1 MKTAKEI
8 NQIIKISDYL
18 KSKGIYPSREYQGY
32 LMYHS
37 PFREEKSPSMKVSE
51 TKNLW
56 IDYGTNEGGTLIDL
70 VLKIFPTMNV
80 HEAINEI
87 NREMLTDSIFSFH
100 QPKNVFPEKRKAF
113 STNENKGIQIDEIK
127 DLGSNPSLTT
137 YLKSRMISLK
147 TAQGF
152 CKEVYFTVGEKQ
164 FFGIGNQNEKGWAIR
179 NKFWKGCSG
188 QGISLYKK
196 GHGQLAV
203 FEGIFDLLSY
213 LEIEGEKNLAQ
224 DFLVLNSLANLNKS
238 SLIISLY
245 NSTMLLLDND
255 ESGKKATLDMVSSLK
270 NCYDLSEWYSPFKD
284 LNDYL
289 LSNKIAGHKRSLRI
303 K

>member
-8 NQIIKISDYL
+8 NQTIKISDYL
-18 KSKGIYPSREYQGY
+18 KTKGIYPSKAYQGY

-56 IDYGTNEGGTLIDL
+56 IDYGTNEGGTIIDL
-70 VLKIFPTMNV
+70 VLKIFPTLNV

-100 QPKNVFPEKRKAF
+100 QPQNVSPEKRKLF
-113 STNENKGIQIDEIK
+113 STDENKGIQIDKII
-127 DLGSNPSLTT
+127 DLGSNPSLTA

-188 QGISLYKK
+188 QGVSLYKK
-196 GHGQLAV
+196 GYGQLAV
-203 FEGIFDLLSY
+203 FEGIFDLFSY

-238 SLIISLY
+238 SSIISLY
-245 NSTMLLLDND
+245 DSTMLLLDND

-289 LSNKIAGHKRSLRI
+289 LSNKIAGHKRSVRI

>member
-1 MKTAKEI
+1 MKTTKDI
-8 NQIIKISDYL
+8 NQTIKISDYL
-18 KSKGIYPSREYQGY
+18 KKKGIYPSKAYQGY

-70 VLKIFPTMNV
+70 VLKMFPTLNV

-100 QPKNVFPEKRKAF
+100 QPKNVSPEKRKLF
-113 STNENKGIQIDEIK
+113 STDENKGIQIDKIK
-127 DLGSNPSLTT
+127 DLGSNPSLTA
-137 YLKSRMISLK
+137 YLKSRMINLK
-147 TAQGF
+147 TAQRF

-164 FFGIGNQNEKGWAIR
+164 FFGIGNQNKKGWAIR

-188 QGISLYKK
+188 QGVSLYEQ

-213 LEIEGEKNLAQ
+213 LELEKDQSLAQ
-224 DFLVLNSLANLNKS
+224 DFLVLNSLINIKQ
-238 SLIISLY
+238 SLSIMESFESVIL
-245 NSTMLLLDND
+245 MLDRD
-255 ESGKKATLDMVSSLK
+255 DGGQKAAAFLMRTLPK
-270 NCYDLSEWYSPFKD
+270 CYDLSEWYTPHKD
-284 LNDYL
+284 LNDFL
-289 LSNKIAGHKRSLRI
+289 LFSRKLELKKLVRSR
-303 K
+303 